1 MPDLWNHELIQ
12 RVSLGPISLA
22 EEIPARPSPCN
33 LKFTQGVSLGTMSLA
48 QESLPELV
56 SRRSVMPGDAIQ
68 AENTP
73 PPPKDAAMITRNNN
87 KLTMLMSPSKKK
99 KNNVDVRTGQQ

>member
-1 MPDLWNHELIQ
+1 MPNLWNYESIR

-33 LKFTQGVSLGTMSLA
+33 LKSTQGVSLGTMSLSH
-48 QESLPELV
+48 ESLPELV
-56 SRRSVMPGDAIQ
+56 SRRSAMPGDAIQ

-73 PPPKDAAMITRNNN
+73 HNTTPPKKMR
-87 KLTMLMSPSKKK
+87 
-99 KNNVDVRTGQQ
+99 Q

>member
-1 MPDLWNHELIQ
+1 MPNLWNHESIQ

-22 EEIPARPSPCN
+22 EEILARRSPCN
-33 LKFTQGVSLGTMSLA
+33 LKLTQGVSLGTMSLA

-56 SRRSVMPGDAIQ
+56 SRRSVMSGDAIQ

-73 PPPKDAAMITRNNN
+73 PPQDVAMITRNNN
-87 KLTMLMSPSKKK
+87 KLTMLMSPSKKS
-99 KNNVDVRTGQQ
+99 NNVDVRTGQQ